1 MFALRTIPRKLSST
15 TSAWSRGM
23 ATVDMTVREAINQ
36 AIDEEMEADE
46 SVFILGEEVAQ
57 YQGAYKVTKGLYQKY
72 GDKRVIDTP
81 ITEMGFTGLA
91 IGAAYKDLKPI
102 VEFMTMNFSMQAID
116 QVVNSAAKQYYMS
129 AGDIPCPIV
138 FRGPNGNA
146 AGTSAQHSQCFAAWY
161 SSCPGLKVV
170 APYSSEDAKGLMKAA
185 IRDPNP
191 VMVLEHELMY
201 GVSFPMSD
209 EAQSKDFVI
218 PFGQAKIERE
228 GTDVT
233 IITFSKM
240 TGLALEAAEVM
251 AAKGVSVE
259 VLNLLSIRPLDRE
272 GILKSVKKTGRVVT
286 LETGWPQCGIGS
298 EIAAILMETDAF
310 NYLDAPME
318 RVTGADV
325 PMPYTTEL
333 ENAALPAVQD
343 VVASIERTT
352 YRKIAA

>member
-1 MFALRTIPRKLSST
+1 
-15 TSAWSRGM
+15 
-23 ATVDMTVREAINQ
+23 
-36 AIDEEMEADE
+36 
-46 SVFILGEEVAQ
+46 
-57 YQGAYKVTKGLYQKY
+57 
-72 GDKRVIDTP
+72 
-81 ITEMGFTGLA
+81 
-91 IGAAYKDLKPI
+91 
-102 VEFMTMNFSMQAID
+102 
-116 QVVNSAAKQYYMS
+116 
-129 AGDIPCPIV
+129 
-138 FRGPNGNA
+138 
-146 AGTSAQHSQCFAAWY
+146 
-161 SSCPGLKVV
+161 
-170 APYSSEDAKGLMKAA
+170 
-185 IRDPNP
+185 
-191 VMVLEHELMY
+191 MVLEHELMY

-240 TGLALEAAEVM
+240 TGLALETAEVM

-259 VLNLLSIRPLDRE
+259 VLNLLSLRPLDRE

-286 LETGWPQCGIGS
+286 LETGWPQCGVGS

-333 ENAALPAVQD
+333 ENAALPAVED

>member
-1 MFALRTIPRKLSST
+1 
-15 TSAWSRGM
+15 
-23 ATVDMTVREAINQ
+23 MTGFGSLIA
-36 AIDEEMEADE
+36 A
-46 SVFILGEEVAQ
+46 FI
-57 YQGAYKVTKGLYQKY
+57 
-72 GDKRVIDTP
+72 R
-81 ITEMGFTGLA
+81 
-91 IGAAYKDLKPI
+91 
-102 VEFMTMNFSMQAID
+102 
-116 QVVNSAAKQYYMS
+116 
-129 AGDIPCPIV
+129 
-138 FRGPNGNA
+138 
-146 AGTSAQHSQCFAAWY
+146 
-161 SSCPGLKVV
+161 
-170 APYSSEDAKGLMKAA
+170 PYSSEDAKGLMKAA

-240 TGLALEAAEVM
+240 TGLALETAEVM

-259 VLNLLSIRPLDRE
+259 VLNLLSLRPLDRE

-286 LETGWPQCGIGS
+286 LETGWPQCGVGS

-325 PMPYTTEL
+325 PMP
-333 ENAALPAVQD
+333 
-343 VVASIERTT
+343 
-352 YRKIAA
+352 